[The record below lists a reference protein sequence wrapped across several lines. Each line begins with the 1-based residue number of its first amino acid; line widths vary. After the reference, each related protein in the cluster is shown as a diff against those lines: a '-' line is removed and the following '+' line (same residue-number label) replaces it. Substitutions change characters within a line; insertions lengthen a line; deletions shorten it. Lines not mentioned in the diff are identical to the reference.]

1 MATVLDA
8 TPDPGNPRGG
18 LADVT
23 AYVLAGGRSLRM
35 GSDKAFVLLE
45 GRTLLQ
51 RALETV
57 RLVTPE
63 CRIVGTREKFAAF
76 GQVVEDVYPDRGP
89 LGGIDAALKDT
100 LTDLNLILAVD
111 LPYVSHELLTY
122 LVQEA
127 RASTALATLPRTSDG
142 WQPLCAVYRH
152 GFGTL
157 ADAALAEGRNAVHSL
172 VEASAPR
179 VIGDAELERAGFS
192 VGMFRNVNEPADLV

>member
-1 MATVLDA
+1 METI
-8 TPDPGNPRGG
+8 
-18 LADVT
+18 T
-23 AYVLAGGRSLRM
+23 AYILAGGKSLRM
-35 GSDKAFVLLE
+35 GSDKAFALLE

-51 RALETV
+51 RALDTV
-57 RLVTPE
+57 RRVAPE
-63 CRIVGTREKFAAF
+63 CRIVGAREKFEAF
-76 GQVVEDVYPDRGP
+76 GGVVEDVYPDRGP

-100 LTDLNLILAVD
+100 ATELNLILAVD

-142 WQPLCAVYRH
+142 WQPLCAVYRQ

-157 ADAALAEGRNAVHSL
+157 ADAALVEGRNAVHSL

-179 VIGDAELERAGFS
+179 VIGEAELERAGFPA
-192 VGMFRNVNEPADLV
+192 GMFRNVNEPGGLA